1 MKNIF
6 RWNIIADK
14 KIKTTL
20 KFETYFNMVSLFLK
34 NLSLQFRIFT
44 KITYYYISKIT
55 YTFNGLQ
62 FDKNFL
68 MQIVDII
75 LRNITRW
82 SFKLEVLYFFVKKYK
97 SKIFRKNLE
106 ASLRIYMSRNSNI
119 TLLRRISYCSYANFA
134 LIVINNDIFW

>member
-1 MKNIF
+1 
-6 RWNIIADK
+6 
-14 KIKTTL
+14 
-20 KFETYFNMVSLFLK
+20 MVSLFLK

-68 MQIVDII
+68 MQIVDI
-75 LRNITRW
+75 RNFKKHNKI
-82 SFKLEVLYFFVKKYK
+82 FVKLEVLYFFVKKYK
-97 SKIFRKNLE
+97 GKIFRKKLE

-134 LIVINNDIFW
+134 LIVINNIF